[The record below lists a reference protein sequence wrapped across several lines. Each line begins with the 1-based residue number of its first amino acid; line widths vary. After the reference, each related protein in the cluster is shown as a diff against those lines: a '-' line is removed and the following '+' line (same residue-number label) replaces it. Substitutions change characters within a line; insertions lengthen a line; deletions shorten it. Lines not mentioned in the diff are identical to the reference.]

1 MELFP
6 AIDLRGGRVVRL
18 NEGDFD
24 QETHYGDDPVAVA
37 RDFVAQGA
45 PWIHVVDLDAAKG
58 DGPLNAETIR
68 AIAAAVDV
76 PVQTGGGQ
84 VDDISL
90 KAGVRRIVLGSL
102 AVKDP
107 DAAKRLIRAYP
118 GRVAIGL
125 DHREG
130 RIAVRGW
137 LEESDATV
145 DDMIADYADVDVAA
159 FVVTNIATDGKLTGP
174 DLIGLERVLTLTHV
188 PVIASGGVASVA
200 DIEALAALD
209 VNGRRIAGVITGR
222 AIYEGKFTVAQG
234 VAACG

>member
-1 MELFP
+1 MDLFP
-6 AIDLRGGRVVRL
+6 AIDLRGGRGVRL
-18 NEGDFD
+18 NEGDFK

-45 PWIHVVDLDAAKG
+45 PWIHVVDLDAARG

-68 AIAAAVDV
+68 EIASAVDV

-84 VDDISL
+84 VDDTSL
-90 KAGVRRIVLGSL
+90 KAGVRRIVLGSI

-107 DAAKRLIRAYP
+107 GAAKALIRAYP
-118 GRVAIGL
+118 GRVAVGL

-137 LEESDATV
+137 LEETQKTV

-159 FVVTNIATDGKLTGP
+159 YVVTNIATDGKLTGP
-174 DLIGLERVLTLTHV
+174 DLDGLERVMTLTQV

-200 DIEALAALD
+200 DIAALAALD
-209 VNGRRIAGVITGR
+209 VNGRHLAGVITGR
-222 AIYEGKFTVAQG
+222 AVYEGKFTVAQG

>member
-1 MELFP
+1 MDLFP

-18 NEGDFD
+18 TEGDFN

-37 RDFVAQGA
+37 LDFQKQGA

-102 AVKDP
+102 AISDP
-107 DAAKRLIRAYP
+107 DRAKALIRAYP
-118 GRVAIGL
+118 GRVAVGL

-130 RIAVRGW
+130 KVAVRGW
-137 LEESDATV
+137 QQESDQTI
-145 DDMIADYADVDVAA
+145 DDVIVTYADVNVAA

-174 DLIGLERVLTLTHV
+174 DLDGLERVMTLTHV
-188 PVIASGGVASVA
+188 PVIASGGIASAKDIA
-200 DIEALAALD
+200 DIAALD
-209 VNGRRIAGVITGR
+209 VNGRRVAGAITGR
-222 AIYEGKFTVAQG
+222 AIYEGKFTVAEG